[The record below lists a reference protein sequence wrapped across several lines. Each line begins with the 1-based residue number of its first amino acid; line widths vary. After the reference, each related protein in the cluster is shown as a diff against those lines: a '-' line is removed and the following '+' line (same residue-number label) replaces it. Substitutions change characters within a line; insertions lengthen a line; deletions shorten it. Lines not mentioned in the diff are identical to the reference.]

1 MKNKIISWV
10 LVTVLTA
17 LILPTATF
25 AEDNSVEVYITVT
38 DITDYTNPFNVLVE
52 RHKLSVSE
60 FNLADFGDTMVGIEC
75 IEGVTYLHALVQ
87 LHRNLYGDNLVAD
100 NIMLNPDGHT
110 KIFMGRSVAN
120 IMYKNGR
127 DIFAFPQ
134 FINIKDGDEIQVCL
148 YDEGHSQA
156 VATFNEAII
165 RNVSPNEKLNLKL
178 QQHYSFPRI
187 RDPITGAEITIGNG
201 EYLLDKKGNPIT
213 TGDDGSFEVS
223 FKDEGTY
230 TLSIMPTI
238 NYYMDDSGGGIKV
251 EWIPQKVIKEV
262 QYEVIT
268 EFSADQ
274 YVNTSTTMV
283 DNADAMILFAWGDD
297 DVIVADKTSNGN
309 FSYTEIETRLEE
321 VTELVRVETVIPDLL
336 LPMVTYTTPFITI
349 DVTTDLSF
357 EDISLNGSTL
367 RIDTKNHEYHQK
379 DDMYV
384 AGYIIRNDGVMELKE
399 VKTYKSLADITNVGF
414 ASIYDYYKVF
424 VWEDGTMTPI
434 IGAEAYNPNSETAV
448 QKLDYDYTMST
459 PENTYITVKNE

>member
-1 MKNKIISWV
+1 MKNKIISWL
-10 LVTVLTA
+10 LVTVITA
-17 LILPTATF
+17 LMLPTATF

-38 DITDYTNPFNVLVE
+38 DITDYTEPFKVLVE
-52 RHKLSVSE
+52 RHKLTVSQ
-60 FNLADFGDTMVGIEC
+60 FNLADFGDTMAGIEC

-100 NIMLNPDGHT
+100 NIMLNPNGYT

-120 IMYKNGR
+120 IMYKNGK

-134 FINIKDGDEIQVCL
+134 LINIKDGDEIQVCL

-201 EYLLDKKGNPIT
+201 EYLLDKRGNPIT
-213 TGDDGSFEVS
+213 TGADGSFEVS

-262 QYEVIT
+262 QYEVTT

-274 YVNTSTTMV
+274 YVNTNTTQV
-283 DNADAMILFAWGDD
+283 ENADAMILFAWGDD
-297 DVIVADKTSNGN
+297 DVIVADKTDEGT

-321 VTELVRVETVIPDLL
+321 VTELVRVETVVPDLL

-357 EDISLNGSTL
+357 DDISLSGTTL
-367 RIDTKNHEYHQK
+367 RIDTKNHEYHPN

-384 AGYIIRNDGVMELKE
+384 AGYIIRDDGVVELRE
-399 VKTYKSLADITNVGF
+399 VKTYKYLKEITNVGF
-414 ASIYDYYKVF
+414 SDVYDYYKIF
-424 VWEDGTMTPI
+424 VWENGTMNPI
-434 IGAEAYNPNSETAV
+434 IGAEAYNPNSDNAV
-448 QKLDYDYTMST
+448 EALDYDYTMPT
-459 PENTYITVKNE
+459 PDNTYTTMKSK